1 MVRVPPVRISTVL
14 APALNKPGALTAVEL
29 TTASVPTWMLAL
41 SRNEIA
47 LASPTAIRAPAC
59 TSTVR
64 LSAAGT
70 LPSPTVATHGLGAAV
85 VQTVVVPVV
94 THSAAASAGASSA
107 KPPSNRLACSSRAMS
122 IDNRLRSIWAIQGAP
137 FRESL
142 PRMRARQV
150 RGNLYARDR
159 IGHRNVSPR
168 EIVRAR
174 LANVAQARR
183 RPEHGSL

>member
-1 MVRVPPVRISTVL
+1 MRISTVL

-122 IDNRLRSIWAIQGAP
+122 IDNRLHSIWAIQGAP

-142 PRMRARQV
+142 PRMRAWRV
-150 RGNLYARDR
+150 RGSCMRGTR
-159 IGHRNVSPR
+159 IIYRRVSAR
-168 EIVRAR
+168 EIARVRG
-174 LANVAQARR
+174 ANVAHTRR